1 MNVYPFQPLD
11 AASLS
16 ELKVA
21 LNGFLQKGETIK
33 LETKVECQF
42 MTPHTYQWPFWSW
55 CNFILMQVKVVEF
68 QQ

>member
-1 MNVYPFQPLD
+1 MSICLFQPLD

-33 LETKVECQF
+33 LETKVQ
-42 MTPHTYQWPFWSW
+42 Y
-55 CNFILMQVKVVEF
+55 
-68 QQ
+68 